1 MRKALPALLLA
12 LVFLL
17 LSACGAESPEAA
29 ETPAPSPV
37 LPVPTLPPES
47 AEPEP
52 PSPLVISEVMARNH
66 STLMAPD
73 GSFPDWIELWNAS
86 DEPVELEGFL
96 LADRETAQSGSPL
109 PRRTLQPGEYFLV
122 YADGQPGSAEEPHA
136 DFSLSDGESV
146 FLFSPQG
153 RLLDRMDLGQPETD
167 CSLIRQGELTVQS
180 AFPSP
185 GYENGPAGYDAFQ
198 AGRVCASPL
207 QIWEVSVS
215 DYGPGYQD
223 TDPHSDW
230 VELLNTGD
238 EPLSTEGWALSDSR
252 KEPGKYPLP
261 PRTLQPGERMLILCA
276 EESVWN
282 FPLSGFALNAAR
294 ESLYLSYEGR
304 IADYVSLH
312 DIPYG
317 ASFGR
322 AEGENGFFY
331 YPVSSFN
338 APNAG
343 ESARRIS
350 ECPAADG
357 PDGVFDGV
365 GSLTVRLSGSG
376 VIHYT
381 LDGSRPTEQSPVYA
395 APLTIE
401 KTCVLRAVAV
411 QEGALPSPPLNLSYI
426 LNEGHSLPVVSLMGD
441 DSAAVAKMVGRGYT
455 SVEQPGA
462 ICFYEN
468 GQRAFGLGCG
478 LSISGLTSP
487 AAFPK
492 RSIRVDLRG
501 AYGAEELGYDLF
513 GDGHTSLDS
522 FILRAGQD
530 AAFRMMN
537 SEIWQ
542 ELCLEMTDRVLTQH
556 SKYCVVYLNGEYYG
570 IYILKENISPGLYAD
585 WAGVSRK
592 SVLSTIPHITDTD
605 DYLEMYH
612 FISQEDMGAEENYRR
627 ACELLDVD
635 SFIDWAILEGVS
647 GNFDLFRNV
656 RFFRSTEKAGGYQ
669 MALYDLDNCL
679 REDRCTWQVLLYDQS
694 RPGYFNSNASRL
706 LLSLL
711 DSPDF
716 RERFLR
722 RYAQVYDTVLSNE
735 NVIRRIRECEAQIL
749 PELERD
755 RDRWGYSASTWRR
768 SIQHLHDLIRGT
780 DWQNYC
786 VGQLDVYLHFTD
798 EEWAYF
804 R

>member
-1 MRKALPALLLA
+1 
-12 LVFLL
+12 
-17 LSACGAESPEAA
+17 
-29 ETPAPSPV
+29 
-37 LPVPTLPPES
+37 
-47 AEPEP
+47 
-52 PSPLVISEVMARNH
+52 
-66 STLMAPD
+66 
-73 GSFPDWIELWNAS
+73 
-86 DEPVELEGFL
+86 
-96 LADRETAQSGSPL
+96 
-109 PRRTLQPGEYFLV
+109 
-122 YADGQPGSAEEPHA
+122 
-136 DFSLSDGESV
+136 
-146 FLFSPQG
+146 
-153 RLLDRMDLGQPETD
+153 
-167 CSLIRQGELTVQS
+167 
-180 AFPSP
+180 
-185 GYENGPAGYDAFQ
+185 
-198 AGRVCASPL
+198 
-207 QIWEVSVS
+207 
-215 DYGPGYQD
+215 
-223 TDPHSDW
+223 
-230 VELLNTGD
+230 
-238 EPLSTEGWALSDSR
+238 
-252 KEPGKYPLP
+252 
-261 PRTLQPGERMLILCA
+261 MLILCA

-294 ESLYLSYEGR
+294 ESLYLTYEGQ

-312 DIPYG
+312 DIPYR

-343 ESARRIS
+343 ERARRIS
-350 ECPAADG
+350 ESPAADG

-381 LDGSRPTEQSPVYA
+381 LDGSRPTGQSTVYTE
-395 APLTIE
+395 PLTIE

-426 LNEGHSLPVVSLMGD
+426 LNEGHTMPVVSLMGD
-441 DSAAVAKMVGRGYT
+441 DSAAVAKMIDRGYT
-455 SVEQPGA
+455 LVENPGA
-462 ICFYEN
+462 VCFYEN

-501 AYGAEELGYDLF
+501 AYGAEELGCDLF
-513 GDGHTSLDS
+513 GDGHSSLDS

-530 AAFRMMN
+530 SAYRMMN

-556 SKYCVVYLNGEYYG
+556 SRYCIVYVNGEYYG
-570 IYILKENISPGLYAD
+570 IYVLKENISPGLYAD
-585 WAGVSRK
+585 WAGVSRR

-612 FISQEDMGAEENYRR
+612 FISEQDMAVEENYRR

-647 GNFDLFRNV
+647 GNYDLFRNV
-656 RFFRSTEKAGGYQ
+656 RFFRSTESGRGYQ
-669 MALYDLDNCL
+669 LALFDLDNTL
-679 REDRCTWQVLLYDQS
+679 RYDHCTWHILFYEKA
-694 RPGYFNSNASRL
+694 RNGFFNTNASRL
-706 LLSLL
+706 LLSLF

-735 NVIRRIRECEAQIL
+735 RVLRSIEECEAQIL

-755 RDRWGYSASTWRR
+755 RARWGYSAEGWRKE
-768 SIQHLHDLIRGT
+768 IQRLKNMIRET

-786 VGQLDVYLHFTD
+786 VQQLDLYLDLTD